1 MYNKA
6 SFDDIQ
12 RAKCYKTRTARSDVR
27 KYEWA
32 DEQELNKKGHLD
44 NNEIH
49 PWERFFVKR
58 KNNFCVKLTMCFGDI
73 VDQFTRVEMLCLL
86 LRDRYI

>member
-12 RAKCYKTRTARSDVR
+12 RANCYKTRTARSDVR
-27 KYEWA
+27 MYEWA
-32 DEQELNKKGHLD
+32 DEQELNKKGHMD

-49 PWERFFVKR
+49 P
-58 KNNFCVKLTMCFGDI
+58 
-73 VDQFTRVEMLCLL
+73 
-86 LRDRYI
+86 